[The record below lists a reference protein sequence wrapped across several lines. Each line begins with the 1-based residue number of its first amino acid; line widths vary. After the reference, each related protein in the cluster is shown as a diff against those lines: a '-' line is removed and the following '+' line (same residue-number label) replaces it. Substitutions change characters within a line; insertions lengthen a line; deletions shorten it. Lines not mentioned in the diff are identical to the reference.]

1 MTDET
6 DTETDDGVKNVC
18 DAIEHTAPATT
29 VLRFD
34 GENRTF
40 FRQFCDRHA
49 REELA
54 KHDDATVVDTEA
66 DPGDVLD
73 NALTANA
80 DQREDRDR

>member
-1 MTDET
+1 MSDET
-6 DTETDDGVKNVC
+6 ESTDDGVKNVC
-18 DAIEHTAPATT
+18 QTVGHTAPATT

-54 KHDDATVVDTEA
+54 KHDDATAIDSDM

-73 NALTANA
+73 NALNANA
-80 DQREDRDR
+80 AREDRDR